1 MSQIVKSF
9 RVTEKATMLSEASGK
24 YSFEVHPSAS
34 KLEIRRAVEGLFGK
48 KVLNVNTMNCFGKVK
63 RRRTNAAGR
72 SSDWKKAVVTLAA
85 GERIEIA

>member
-1 MSQIVKSF
+1 
-9 RVTEKATMLSEASGK
+9 
-24 YSFEVHPSAS
+24 
-34 KLEIRRAVEGLFGK
+34 
-48 KVLNVNTMNCFGKVK
+48 MNCFGKVK